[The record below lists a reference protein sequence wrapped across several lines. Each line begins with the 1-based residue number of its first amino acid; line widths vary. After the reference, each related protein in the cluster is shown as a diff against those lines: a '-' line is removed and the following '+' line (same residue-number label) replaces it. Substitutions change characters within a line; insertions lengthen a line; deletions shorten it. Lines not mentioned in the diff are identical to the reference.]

1 MKTKVIGTAL
11 VLAGLAG
18 VAAIGATLDKFSLLS
33 EILFGIISVCVAAIG
48 SLYLDNAKAEAEAP
62 ADTMKTS
69 TEC

>member
-18 VAAIGATLDKFSLLS
+18 VAAIGATLEHFSILS
-33 EILFGIISVCVAAIG
+33 AALAGVIAICTTALG